1 MATGEARISG
11 EMRVIMSVF
20 RNSRRKR
27 TAIAV
32 KQTASGPT

>member
-1 MATGEARISG
+1 MATVEARLSG

-27 TAIAV
+27 TA
-32 KQTASGPT
+32 QTAAE